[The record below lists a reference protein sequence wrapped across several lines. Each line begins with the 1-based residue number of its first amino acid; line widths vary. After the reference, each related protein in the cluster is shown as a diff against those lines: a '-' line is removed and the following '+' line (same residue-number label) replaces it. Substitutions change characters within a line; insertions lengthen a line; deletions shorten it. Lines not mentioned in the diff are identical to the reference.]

1 MLEFLAYLV
10 AFLCFLLVAFGRSV
24 GPVNPLGVGLAAWV
38 LVSLANAWP
47 G

>member
-1 MLEFLAYLV
+1 MLEFLAYLI
-10 AFLCFLLVAFGRSV
+10 AFVCFVLVAVGVAVGR
-24 GPVNPLGVGLAAWV
+24 VNLLSAGLAAWV